1 MRTDELDLVR
11 RFAQDGPELPAEVMD
26 RARQRLTEAM
36 ATSAEVVPLITSS
49 DTAVDRRRRRFVLPA
64 VAAAVLVLA
73 CIAVGVTVSG
83 GGSPRPS
90 TGVRVHRESLAA
102 AELERAAHLVA
113 DDSTPVPGP
122 GEYLYTETD
131 SATLVALNSGGNLTP
146 PDVTPST
153 MVRQSASSAPNP
165 NAPDAGAT
173 YRVWDETHAQSWVDA
188 NDNGRASFTFSTSF
202 FSPQDKSVWQAAGSP
217 PVDVVA
223 GAPST
228 ASLSASGFPDVTGLP
243 TDPQALL
250 RTLES
255 GAYGAPDDP
264 SAAFSAV
271 GELLQDPKDTSPA
284 LRSALYQAAALIPDT
299 EALGT
304 IADHAGQQGQGIGL
318 TKDGVRSEL
327 IVDPSSG
334 QLLGTEDVALDPSD
348 ASEALIQSARVVPA
362 GTVVS
367 WWSVVDSGIV
377 TRVSLLPT
385 ASIGGNAAEPRE
397 RAVRTT
403 CNAFA
408 LDLWRSL
415 SQPLWRPLLSVT
427 GLLML
432 RTSRLSREHC
442 GRSAEPQLV

>member
-11 RFAQDGPELPAEVMD
+11 RFAQDGPEPPADVMD

-49 DTAVDRRRRRFVLPA
+49 NKALDRRRRRFVLPA
-64 VAAAVLVLA
+64 VAAVAVLALA
-73 CIAVGVTVSG
+73 GIAVGVTVSG
-83 GGSPRPS
+83 GGSARPS
-90 TGVRVHRESLAA
+90 TGVGVQRGSLAA
-102 AELERAAHLVA
+102 TELDRAARLVA
-113 DDSTPVPGP
+113 DDTTPVPGP
-122 GEYLYTETD
+122 GEYQYTETD
-131 SATLVALNSGGNLTP
+131 SATLVALNSVGNLTP

-153 MVRQSASSAPNP
+153 MVGQSASSAPNP
-165 NAPDAGAT
+165 NAPDAGTT

-188 NDNGRASFTFSTSF
+188 NDNGKASFTFSTSF

-217 PVDVVA
+217 QVDVDA

-228 ASLSASGFPDVTGLP
+228 ASLSASGFPDVAGLP

-284 LRSALYQAAALIPDT
+284 LRSALYQAAALIPGT

-334 QLLGTEDVALDPSD
+334 QLLGTEDVAFDPSA

-377 TRVSLLPT
+377 TSVSSTP
-385 ASIGGNAAEPRE
+385 APSNGSN
-397 RAVRTT
+397 
-403 CNAFA
+403 
-408 LDLWRSL
+408 S
-415 SQPLWRPLLSVT
+415 
-427 GLLML
+427 
-432 RTSRLSREHC
+432 
-442 GRSAEPQLV
+442 

>member
-11 RFAQDGPELPAEVMD
+11 RFAQDGPEPPADVMD
-26 RARQRLTEAM
+26 RARKRLTGAM

-49 DTAVDRRRRRFVLPA
+49 DTALDRRRRRFVLPA
-64 VAAAVLVLA
+64 VAAAAVLA
-73 CIAVGVTVSG
+73 LAGAAVGVTVSG
-83 GGSPRPS
+83 GGSARPS
-90 TGVRVHRESLAA
+90 TGVGIHRGSLAA
-102 AELERAAHLVA
+102 TELDRAARLVA

-131 SATLVALNSGGNLTP
+131 SATLVALNSAGNLTP

-153 MVRQSASSAPNP
+153 IVGQSASSAPNP
-165 NAPDAGAT
+165 NTPDAGAT

-188 NDNGRASFTFSTSF
+188 NDNGQARLTFSTSF

-217 PVDVVA
+217 PADVA
-223 GAPST
+223 TGAPST

-255 GAYGAPDDP
+255 GAYGAANDP
-264 SAAFSAV
+264 SVAFSAV
-271 GELLQDPKDTSPA
+271 GELLQDPKDTSA
-284 LRSALYQAAALIPDT
+284 AFRSALYQAAALIPGT

-327 IVDPSSG
+327 VVDPSSG
-334 QLLGTEDVALDPSD
+334 QLLGTEDVALDPSA
-348 ASEALIQSARVVPA
+348 ASDALIQSARVVPA
-362 GTVVS
+362 GTIVS

-377 TRVSLLPT
+377 ASVSSTP
-385 ASIGGNAAEPRE
+385 APSNGSN
-397 RAVRTT
+397 
-403 CNAFA
+403 
-408 LDLWRSL
+408 S
-415 SQPLWRPLLSVT
+415 
-427 GLLML
+427 
-432 RTSRLSREHC
+432 
-442 GRSAEPQLV
+442 

>member
-11 RFAQDGPELPAEVMD
+11 RFAQDGPEPPADFVD

-49 DTAVDRRRRRFVLPA
+49 NKALDRRRRRFVLPA
-64 VAAAVLVLA
+64 VAAVAVLALA
-73 CIAVGVTVSG
+73 GIAVGVTVSG
-83 GGSPRPS
+83 GGSARPS
-90 TGVRVHRESLAA
+90 TGVGVQRGSLAA
-102 AELERAAHLVA
+102 TELDRAARLVA
-113 DDSTPVPGP
+113 DDTTPVPGP
-122 GEYLYTETD
+122 GEYQYTETD
-131 SATLVALNSGGNLTP
+131 SATLVALNSVGNLTP

-153 MVRQSASSAPNP
+153 MVGQSASSAPNP
-165 NAPDAGAT
+165 NAPDAGTT

-188 NDNGRASFTFSTSF
+188 NDNGKASFTFSTSF

-217 PVDVVA
+217 QVDVDA

-228 ASLSASGFPDVTGLP
+228 ASLSASGFPDVAGLP

-334 QLLGTEDVALDPSD
+334 QLLGTEDVALDPSA
-348 ASEALIQSARVVPA
+348 ASDALIQSARVVPA

-367 WWSVVDSGIV
+367 WWSVIDSGIV
-377 TRVSLLPT
+377 ASVSSTP
-385 ASIGGNAAEPRE
+385 APSN
-397 RAVRTT
+397 
-403 CNAFA
+403 
-408 LDLWRSL
+408 RSN
-415 SQPLWRPLLSVT
+415 S
-427 GLLML
+427 
-432 RTSRLSREHC
+432 
-442 GRSAEPQLV
+442 

>member
-1 MRTDELDLVR
+1 MRTDEIDLVR
-11 RFAQDGPELPAEVMD
+11 RFAQDGPELPADVMD
-26 RARQRLTEAM
+26 RARQRLTETM

-49 DTAVDRRRRRFVLPA
+49 DTTLDRRRRRFVLPA
-64 VAAAVLVLA
+64 VAAAAVLA
-73 CIAVGVTVSG
+73 LAGIAVGVTVSG
-83 GGSPRPS
+83 GGSARPS
-90 TGVRVHRESLAA
+90 AGVRVHRESLAA
-102 AELERAAHLVA
+102 AELDRAARLIA
-113 DDSTPVPGP
+113 DDSTPVLGP

-131 SATLVALNSGGNLTP
+131 SATLVALNSAGNLTP

-153 MVRQSASSAPNP
+153 MVGQSASSAPNP

-188 NDNGRASFTFSTSF
+188 NDNGQASFTFSTSF

-217 PVDVVA
+217 PVDVAA

-228 ASLSASGFPDVTGLP
+228 ASLSASGFPDVAGLP

-255 GAYGAPDDP
+255 GAYGAPDDS

-304 IADHAGQQGQGIGL
+304 IADHAGQQGQGVGL
-318 TKDGVRSEL
+318 TQDGVRSEL

-334 QLLGTEDVALDPSD
+334 QLLGTEDVALDPSA
-348 ASEALIQSARVVPA
+348 ASDALIQSARVVPA

-367 WWSVVDSGIV
+367 WWSVIDSGIV
-377 TRVSLLPT
+377 ASVSSTP
-385 ASIGGNAAEPRE
+385 APSN
-397 RAVRTT
+397 
-403 CNAFA
+403 
-408 LDLWRSL
+408 RSN
-415 SQPLWRPLLSVT
+415 S
-427 GLLML
+427 
-432 RTSRLSREHC
+432 
-442 GRSAEPQLV
+442 

>member
-11 RFAQDGPELPAEVMD
+11 RFAQDGPELPADVMD
-26 RARQRLTEAM
+26 RARQRLTETM

-49 DTAVDRRRRRFVLPA
+49 DAALDRRRRRFVLPA
-64 VAAAVLVLA
+64 VAAAAVLA
-73 CIAVGVTVSG
+73 LAGIAVGVTVSG
-83 GGSPRPS
+83 GGSARPS
-90 TGVRVHRESLAA
+90 TGVRVHRESTAA
-102 AELERAAHLVA
+102 AELDRAARLVA
-113 DDSTPVPGP
+113 DDTTPVPGP
-122 GEYLYTETD
+122 GEYQYTETD
-131 SATLVALNSGGNLTP
+131 SATLVALNSVGNLTP

-153 MVRQSASSAPNP
+153 MVGQSASSAPNP

-188 NDNGRASFTFSTSF
+188 NDNGQASFTFSTSF

-217 PVDVVA
+217 QVDVAA

-255 GAYGAPDDP
+255 GAYGAPNDP

-284 LRSALYQAAALIPDT
+284 LRSALYQAAALIPGT

-334 QLLGTEDVALDPSD
+334 QLLGTEDVAFDPSA

-362 GTVVS
+362 GVVVS
-367 WWSVVDSGIV
+367 WWSVIDSGIV
-377 TRVSLLPT
+377 
-385 ASIGGNAAEPRE
+385 A
-397 RAVRTT
+397 
-403 CNAFA
+403 
-408 LDLWRSL
+408 SL
-415 SQPLWRPLLSVT
+415 SSTPAPSK
-427 GLLML
+427 G
-432 RTSRLSREHC
+432 SNS
-442 GRSAEPQLV
+442 

>member
-11 RFAQDGPELPAEVMD
+11 RFVQDGPELPADVMD
-26 RARQRLTEAM
+26 RARKRLTEAM
-36 ATSAEVVPLITSS
+36 ATSAAVVPLITSS
-49 DTAVDRRRRRFVLPA
+49 DTALDRRRRRFVLPA
-64 VAAAVLVLA
+64 VAAAAVLA
-73 CIAVGVTVSG
+73 LAGIAVGVTVSG
-83 GGSPRPS
+83 GGSARPG
-90 TGVRVHRESLAA
+90 TGVGVQRESLAA
-102 AELERAAHLVA
+102 AELDRAARLVA

-131 SATLVALNSGGNLTP
+131 SATLVALNSAGNLTP

-153 MVRQSASSAPNP
+153 MVGQSASSAPNP
-165 NAPDAGAT
+165 NAADAGAT
-173 YRVWDETHAQSWVDA
+173 YRVWDETHAQSWVGA
-188 NDNGRASFTFSTSF
+188 KDNGQASFTFSTSF
-202 FSPQDKSVWQAAGSP
+202 FSPQDKSVWQATGSP
-217 PVDVVA
+217 QVDVAA

-228 ASLSASGFPDVTGLP
+228 ASLSASGFPDVTGLS

-255 GAYGAPDDP
+255 GAYGAPNDP

-271 GELLQDPKDTSPA
+271 GELLQDPKDTSPE

-334 QLLGTEDVALDPSD
+334 QLLGTEDVALDPSA
-348 ASEALIQSARVVPA
+348 ASDALIQSARVVPA

-377 TRVSLLPT
+377 TSVSSTP
-385 ASIGGNAAEPRE
+385 APSNGSN
-397 RAVRTT
+397 
-403 CNAFA
+403 
-408 LDLWRSL
+408 S
-415 SQPLWRPLLSVT
+415 
-427 GLLML
+427 
-432 RTSRLSREHC
+432 
-442 GRSAEPQLV
+442 

>member
-11 RFAQDGPELPAEVMD
+11 RFVQDGPELPREVMD

-36 ATSAEVVPLITSS
+36 ATSAEVVPLITSP
-49 DTAVDRRRRRFVLPA
+49 DTDLDRRRRRFVLPA
-64 VAAAVLVLA
+64 VVAAAVLAVSG
-73 CIAVGVTVSG
+73 IAVGVTVSG
-83 GGSPRPS
+83 GGSARPS
-90 TGVRVHRESLAA
+90 TGVRVHRESLAV
-102 AELERAAHLVA
+102 AELDRAARLVA
-113 DDSTPVPGP
+113 DDATPVPGP

-131 SATLVALNSGGNLTP
+131 SATLVALNSAGNLTP

-153 MVRQSASSAPNP
+153 MVSQSASSAPNP

-173 YRVWDETHAQSWVDA
+173 YRVWDETHAQSWVGA
-188 NDNGRASFTFSTSF
+188 NDNGQASFTFSTSF

-243 TDPQALL
+243 TDPQALF

-255 GAYGAPDDP
+255 GAYGPANNA

-284 LRSALYQAAALIPDT
+284 LRSALYQAAALIPGT

-304 IADHAGQQGQGIGL
+304 IANQAGQQGQGIGL
-318 TKDGVRSEL
+318 TQDGVRSEL

-377 TRVSLLPT
+377 ASVSSTP
-385 ASIGGNAAEPRE
+385 ASSNQ
-397 RAVRTT
+397 
-403 CNAFA
+403 
-408 LDLWRSL
+408 S
-415 SQPLWRPLLSVT
+415 
-427 GLLML
+427 
-432 RTSRLSREHC
+432 TS
-442 GRSAEPQLV
+442 

>member
-1 MRTDELDLVR
+1 MRTDEIDLVR
-11 RFAQDGPELPAEVMD
+11 RFAQDGPELPADVMD
-26 RARQRLTEAM
+26 RARQRLTETM

-49 DTAVDRRRRRFVLPA
+49 DTTLDRRRRRFVLPA
-64 VAAAVLVLA
+64 VAAAAVLA
-73 CIAVGVTVSG
+73 LAGIAVGVTVSG
-83 GGSPRPS
+83 GGSARPS
-90 TGVRVHRESLAA
+90 AGVRVHRESLAA
-102 AELERAAHLVA
+102 AELDRAARLIA
-113 DDSTPVPGP
+113 DDSTPVLGP

-131 SATLVALNSGGNLTP
+131 SATLVALNSAGNLTP

-153 MVRQSASSAPNP
+153 MVGQSASSAPNP

-188 NDNGRASFTFSTSF
+188 NDNGQASFTFSTSF

-217 PVDVVA
+217 PVDVA
-223 GAPST
+223 PGAPST
-228 ASLSASGFPDVTGLP
+228 TSLSASGFPDVTGLP

-255 GAYGAPDDP
+255 GAYGAPNDP

-304 IADHAGQQGQGIGL
+304 IADHAGQQGQGVGL
-318 TKDGVRSEL
+318 TQDGVRSEL

-334 QLLGTEDVALDPSD
+334 QLLGTEDVALDPSA
-348 ASEALIQSARVVPA
+348 ASDALIQSARVVPA

-377 TRVSLLPT
+377 T
-385 ASIGGNAAEPRE
+385 
-397 RAVRTT
+397 
-403 CNAFA
+403 
-408 LDLWRSL
+408 SL
-415 SQPLWRPLLSVT
+415 SSTPAPSN
-427 GLLML
+427 G
-432 RTSRLSREHC
+432 SNS
-442 GRSAEPQLV
+442 

>member
-11 RFAQDGPELPAEVMD
+11 RFAQDGPEPPADVMD

-49 DTAVDRRRRRFVLPA
+49 NKALDRRRRRFVLPA
-64 VAAAVLVLA
+64 VAAVAVLALA
-73 CIAVGVTVSG
+73 GIAVGVTVSG
-83 GGSPRPS
+83 GGSARPS
-90 TGVRVHRESLAA
+90 TGVGVQRGSLAA
-102 AELERAAHLVA
+102 TELDRAARLVA

-131 SATLVALNSGGNLTP
+131 SATLVALYSAGNLTP

-153 MVRQSASSAPNP
+153 MVGQNASSAPNP

-188 NDNGRASFTFSTSF
+188 NDNGQARVTFAASF
-202 FSPQDKSVWQAAGSP
+202 FSPQDKSLWQAAGSP
-217 PVDVVA
+217 PVDVAA

-228 ASLSASGFPDVTGLP
+228 ASLSASGFPDVAGLP

-255 GAYGAPDDP
+255 GAYGAPDDS

-334 QLLGTEDVALDPSD
+334 QLLGTEDVAFDPSA

-377 TRVSLLPT
+377 TSVSSTP
-385 ASIGGNAAEPRE
+385 APSNGSN
-397 RAVRTT
+397 
-403 CNAFA
+403 
-408 LDLWRSL
+408 S
-415 SQPLWRPLLSVT
+415 
-427 GLLML
+427 
-432 RTSRLSREHC
+432 
-442 GRSAEPQLV
+442 

>member
-11 RFAQDGPELPAEVMD
+11 RFAQDGPEPPADFVD

-49 DTAVDRRRRRFVLPA
+49 NKALDRRRRRFVLPA
-64 VAAAVLVLA
+64 VAAVAVLALA
-73 CIAVGVTVSG
+73 GIAVGVTVSG
-83 GGSPRPS
+83 GGSARPS
-90 TGVRVHRESLAA
+90 TGVGVQRGSLAA
-102 AELERAAHLVA
+102 TELDRAARLVA
-113 DDSTPVPGP
+113 DDTTPVPGP
-122 GEYLYTETD
+122 GEYQYTETD
-131 SATLVALNSGGNLTP
+131 SATLVALNSVGNLTP

-153 MVRQSASSAPNP
+153 MVGQSASSAPNP
-165 NAPDAGAT
+165 NAPDAGTT

-188 NDNGRASFTFSTSF
+188 NDNGKASFTFSTSF

-217 PVDVVA
+217 QVDVDA

-228 ASLSASGFPDVTGLP
+228 ASLSASGFPDVAGLP

-284 LRSALYQAAALIPDT
+284 LRSALYQAAALIPGT

-334 QLLGTEDVALDPSD
+334 QLLGTEDVAFDPSA

-377 TRVSLLPT
+377 TSVSSTP
-385 ASIGGNAAEPRE
+385 APSNGSN
-397 RAVRTT
+397 
-403 CNAFA
+403 
-408 LDLWRSL
+408 S
-415 SQPLWRPLLSVT
+415 
-427 GLLML
+427 
-432 RTSRLSREHC
+432 
-442 GRSAEPQLV
+442 

>member
-11 RFAQDGPELPAEVMD
+11 RFAQDGPEPPADVVD

-49 DTAVDRRRRRFVLPA
+49 NKALDRRRRRFVLPA
-64 VAAAVLVLA
+64 VAAVAVLALA
-73 CIAVGVTVSG
+73 GIAVGVTVSG
-83 GGSPRPS
+83 GGSARPS
-90 TGVRVHRESLAA
+90 TGVGVQRGSLAA
-102 AELERAAHLVA
+102 TELDRAARLVA
-113 DDSTPVPGP
+113 DDTTPVPGP
-122 GEYLYTETD
+122 GEYQYTETD
-131 SATLVALNSGGNLTP
+131 SATLVALNSVGNLTP

-153 MVRQSASSAPNP
+153 MVGQSASSAPNP
-165 NAPDAGAT
+165 NAPDAGTT

-188 NDNGRASFTFSTSF
+188 NDNGKASFTFSTSF

-217 PVDVVA
+217 QVDVDA

-228 ASLSASGFPDVTGLP
+228 ASLSASGFPDVAGLP

-284 LRSALYQAAALIPDT
+284 LRSALYQAAALIPGT

-334 QLLGTEDVALDPSD
+334 QLLGTEDVAFDPSA

-377 TRVSLLPT
+377 TSVSSTP
-385 ASIGGNAAEPRE
+385 APSNGSN
-397 RAVRTT
+397 
-403 CNAFA
+403 
-408 LDLWRSL
+408 S
-415 SQPLWRPLLSVT
+415 
-427 GLLML
+427 
-432 RTSRLSREHC
+432 
-442 GRSAEPQLV
+442 

>member
-11 RFAQDGPELPAEVMD
+11 RFAQDGPELPADVMD
-26 RARQRLTEAM
+26 RARQRLTKAM

-49 DTAVDRRRRRFVLPA
+49 DTTLDFRRRRFVLPT
-64 VAAAVLVLA
+64 VAAAAILA
-73 CIAVGVTVSG
+73 LAGVAVGVTVSG
-83 GGSPRPS
+83 RGSAGSS
-90 TGVRVHRESLAA
+90 TGVRVHREALAA
-102 AELERAAHLVA
+102 AELDRAARLVA
-113 DDSTPVPGP
+113 DDSTPMPGP

-131 SATLVALNSGGNLTP
+131 SATLVALNSAGNLTP

-153 MVRQSASSAPNP
+153 MVGQSASSAPNP

-188 NDNGRASFTFSTSF
+188 NDNGQASVTFLTSF

-217 PVDVVA
+217 QVDVAA

-243 TDPQALL
+243 TNPQALL

-255 GAYGAPDDP
+255 GAYGPANNA

-284 LRSALYQAAALIPDT
+284 LRSALYEAAALLPGT

-318 TKDGVRSEL
+318 TQDGVRSEL
-327 IVDPSSG
+327 IVDPTSG
-334 QLLGTEDVALDPSD
+334 QLLGTEDVAVDPSA
-348 ASEALIQSARVVPA
+348 ASEALIQSARVVPV

-367 WWSVVDSGIV
+367 WWSVVNSGIV
-377 TRVSLLPT
+377 TSVSSTPT
-385 ASIGGNAAEPRE
+385 PSN
-397 RAVRTT
+397 
-403 CNAFA
+403 
-408 LDLWRSL
+408 RSN
-415 SQPLWRPLLSVT
+415 S
-427 GLLML
+427 
-432 RTSRLSREHC
+432 
-442 GRSAEPQLV
+442 

>member
-11 RFAQDGPELPAEVMD
+11 RFAQDGPEPPADVMD

-49 DTAVDRRRRRFVLPA
+49 NKALDRRRRRFVLPA
-64 VAAAVLVLA
+64 VAAVAVLALA
-73 CIAVGVTVSG
+73 GIAVGVTVSG
-83 GGSPRPS
+83 GGSARPS
-90 TGVRVHRESLAA
+90 TGVGVQRGSLAA
-102 AELERAAHLVA
+102 TELDRAARLVA

-131 SATLVALNSGGNLTP
+131 SATLVALYSAGNLTP

-153 MVRQSASSAPNP
+153 MVGQNASSAPNP

-188 NDNGRASFTFSTSF
+188 NDNGQARVTFAASF
-202 FSPQDKSVWQAAGSP
+202 FSPQDKSLWQAAGSP
-217 PVDVVA
+217 PVDVAA

-228 ASLSASGFPDVTGLP
+228 ASLSASGFPDVAGLP

-255 GAYGAPDDP
+255 GAYGAPDDS

-299 EALGT
+299 AALGT

-334 QLLGTEDVALDPSD
+334 QLLGTEDVALDPSA
-348 ASEALIQSARVVPA
+348 ASDALIQSARVVPA

-367 WWSVVDSGIV
+367 WWSVIDSGIV
-377 TRVSLLPT
+377 ASVSSTPAT
-385 ASIGGNAAEPRE
+385 SN
-397 RAVRTT
+397 
-403 CNAFA
+403 
-408 LDLWRSL
+408 RSN
-415 SQPLWRPLLSVT
+415 S
-427 GLLML
+427 
-432 RTSRLSREHC
+432 
-442 GRSAEPQLV
+442 

>member
-1 MRTDELDLVR
+1 
-11 RFAQDGPELPAEVMD
+11 MD

-49 DTAVDRRRRRFVLPA
+49 NKALDRRRRRFVLPA
-64 VAAAVLVLA
+64 VVAAAVLALA
-73 CIAVGVTVSG
+73 GVVVGVTISG
-83 GGSPRPS
+83 GGSARPS
-90 TGVRVHRESLAA
+90 TGIGVHRGSLAA
-102 AELERAAHLVA
+102 TELDRAARLVA
-113 DDSTPVPGP
+113 NDTTPVPGP
-122 GEYLYTETD
+122 GEYQYTETD
-131 SATLVALNSGGNLTP
+131 SATLVALNSVGNLTP

-153 MVRQSASSAPNP
+153 MVGQNASSAPNP

-188 NDNGRASFTFSTSF
+188 NDNGQARVTFAASF
-202 FSPQDKSVWQAAGSP
+202 FSPQDKSLWQAAGSP
-217 PVDVVA
+217 PVDVAA

-228 ASLSASGFPDVTGLP
+228 ASLSASGFPDVAGLP

-255 GAYGAPDDP
+255 GAYGAPDDS

-334 QLLGTEDVALDPSD
+334 QLLGTEDVALDPSA
-348 ASEALIQSARVVPA
+348 ASDALIQSARVVPA

-367 WWSVVDSGIV
+367 WWSVIDSGIV
-377 TRVSLLPT
+377 ASVSSTP
-385 ASIGGNAAEPRE
+385 APSN
-397 RAVRTT
+397 
-403 CNAFA
+403 
-408 LDLWRSL
+408 RSN
-415 SQPLWRPLLSVT
+415 S
-427 GLLML
+427 
-432 RTSRLSREHC
+432 
-442 GRSAEPQLV
+442 

>member
-11 RFAQDGPELPAEVMD
+11 RFAQDGPEPPADVMD

-49 DTAVDRRRRRFVLPA
+49 NKALDRRRRRFVLPA
-64 VAAAVLVLA
+64 VVAAAVLALA
-73 CIAVGVTVSG
+73 GVVVGVTISG
-83 GGSPRPS
+83 GGSARPS
-90 TGVRVHRESLAA
+90 TGIGVHRGSLAA
-102 AELERAAHLVA
+102 TELDRAARLVA
-113 DDSTPVPGP
+113 DDTTPVPGP
-122 GEYLYTETD
+122 GEYQYTETD
-131 SATLVALNSGGNLTP
+131 SATLVALNSVGNLTP

-153 MVRQSASSAPNP
+153 MVGQSASSAPNP
-165 NAPDAGAT
+165 NAPDAGTT

-188 NDNGRASFTFSTSF
+188 NDNGQARVTFAASF
-202 FSPQDKSVWQAAGSP
+202 FSPQDKSLWQAAGSP
-217 PVDVVA
+217 PVDVAA

-228 ASLSASGFPDVTGLP
+228 ASLSASGFPDVAGLP

-255 GAYGAPDDP
+255 GAYGAPDDS

-334 QLLGTEDVALDPSD
+334 QLLGTEDVALDPSA
-348 ASEALIQSARVVPA
+348 ASDALIQSARVVPA

-367 WWSVVDSGIV
+367 WWSVIDSGIV
-377 TRVSLLPT
+377 ASVSSTP
-385 ASIGGNAAEPRE
+385 APSN
-397 RAVRTT
+397 
-403 CNAFA
+403 
-408 LDLWRSL
+408 RSN
-415 SQPLWRPLLSVT
+415 S
-427 GLLML
+427 
-432 RTSRLSREHC
+432 
-442 GRSAEPQLV
+442 

>member
-11 RFAQDGPELPAEVMD
+11 RFVQDGPELPAEVMD
-26 RARQRLTEAM
+26 RARGRLTEAM

-49 DTAVDRRRRRFVLPA
+49 DRAPDHRRRRSVLPAA
-64 VAAAVLVLA
+64 VAAAVLALA
-73 CIAVGVTVSG
+73 GIAVGVTVSG
-83 GGSPRPS
+83 GGNARPS
-90 TGVRVHRESLAA
+90 TGVGVHRESLAA
-102 AELERAAHLVA
+102 AELDRAARLVA

-122 GEYLYTETD
+122 GEYQYTESD
-131 SATLVALNSGGNLTP
+131 SATLVALNSAGNLIP

-153 MVRQSASSAPNP
+153 MVGQSASSAPNP

-173 YRVWDETHAQSWVDA
+173 YRVWDETHTQSWVGP

-217 PVDVVA
+217 PVGVVA

-243 TDPQALL
+243 TDPEALL

-255 GAYGAPDDP
+255 GAYGPPNNAPV
-264 SAAFSAV
+264 AFSAV
-271 GELLQDPKDTSPA
+271 GELLQDPKDTSLA

-304 IADHAGQQGQGIGL
+304 IADHVGQQGQGIGL
-318 TKDGVRSEL
+318 TQDGVRSEL

-377 TRVSLLPT
+377 ASVSSTP
-385 ASIGGNAAEPRE
+385 ASSNQ
-397 RAVRTT
+397 
-403 CNAFA
+403 
-408 LDLWRSL
+408 S
-415 SQPLWRPLLSVT
+415 
-427 GLLML
+427 
-432 RTSRLSREHC
+432 TSE
-442 GRSAEPQLV
+442 G

>member
-1 MRTDELDLVR
+1 
-11 RFAQDGPELPAEVMD
+11 MD

-36 ATSAEVVPLITSS
+36 ATSAEVVPLITSP
-49 DTAVDRRRRRFVLPA
+49 DTDLDRRRRRFVLPA
-64 VAAAVLVLA
+64 VVAAAVLAVSG
-73 CIAVGVTVSG
+73 IAVGVTVSG
-83 GGSPRPS
+83 GGSARPS
-90 TGVRVHRESLAA
+90 TGVRVHRESLAV
-102 AELERAAHLVA
+102 AELDRAARLVA
-113 DDSTPVPGP
+113 DDATPVPGP

-131 SATLVALNSGGNLTP
+131 NATLVALNSAGNLTP

-153 MVRQSASSAPNP
+153 MVSQSASSAPNP

-173 YRVWDETHAQSWVDA
+173 YRVWDETHAQSWVGA
-188 NDNGRASFTFSTSF
+188 NDNGQASFTFSTSF

-243 TDPQALL
+243 TDPQALF

-255 GAYGAPDDP
+255 GAYGPANNA

-284 LRSALYQAAALIPDT
+284 LRSALYQAAALIPGT

-304 IADHAGQQGQGIGL
+304 IANQAGQQGQGIGL
-318 TKDGVRSEL
+318 TQDGVRSEL

-377 TRVSLLPT
+377 ASVSSTP
-385 ASIGGNAAEPRE
+385 ASSNQ
-397 RAVRTT
+397 
-403 CNAFA
+403 
-408 LDLWRSL
+408 S
-415 SQPLWRPLLSVT
+415 
-427 GLLML
+427 
-432 RTSRLSREHC
+432 TS
-442 GRSAEPQLV
+442 